1 VEAVAFGK
9 KAAISIDRYLKGQD
23 LRSNR
28 DKEWKGMEFEA
39 DNVEHTTRQ
48 SMSRLPVA
56 ERNTAF
62 KEVDLGFNEE
72 EARCEADRCLRLCGM
87 QKGEE
92 EKR

>member
-1 VEAVAFGK
+1 
-9 KAAISIDRYLKGQD
+9 
-23 LRSNR
+23 
-28 DKEWKGMEFEA
+28 
-39 DNVEHTTRQ
+39 
-48 SMSRLPVA
+48 MSRLPLD

-92 EKR
+92 DKR